1 MSLSEKLSNWFNG
14 VPEEEYY
21 EEVTDSK
28 QAVST
33 NTDVNRASEPEKDNN
48 RQVMSLMSS
57 KNNSTTVQREQ
68 KIMVFDPSVFS
79 DVKNIGKMILNG
91 RAVIVNFRKMDENQ
105 IHRVIDFLSGL
116 IFAVN
121 GDMQRKIKQIIK
133 QTIKRMALGMV
144 MNISAN
150 ERRDNEVDLA
160 RYIK

>member
-21 EEVTDSK
+21 EKVTDSK

-33 NTDVNRASEPEKDNN
+33 NTDVNRTSEPEKDNN

-121 GDMQRKIKQIIK
+121 GDMQRIGEKIFLCTPKNFKIE
-133 QTIKRMALGMV
+133 G
-144 MNISAN
+144 
-150 ERRDNEVDLA
+150 DLSNLTG
-160 RYIK
+160 R

>member
-68 KIMVFDPSVFS
+68 KIMVVDPSVFS

-91 RAVIVNFRKMDENQ
+91 RAVIVNFREMDENQ

-121 GDMQRKIKQIIK
+121 GDMQRIGEKIFLCTPKNFKIE
-133 QTIKRMALGMV
+133 G
-144 MNISAN
+144 
-150 ERRDNEVDLA
+150 DLSNLTG
-160 RYIK
+160 R

>member
-121 GDMQRKIKQIIK
+121 GNMQRIGEKIFLCTPKNFKIE
-133 QTIKRMALGMV
+133 G
-144 MNISAN
+144 
-150 ERRDNEVDLA
+150 DLSNLTG
-160 RYIK
+160 R

>member
-48 RQVMSLMSS
+48 RQVMSLMRS

-121 GDMQRKIKQIIK
+121 GDMQRIGEKIFLCTPKNFKIE
-133 QTIKRMALGMV
+133 G
-144 MNISAN
+144 
-150 ERRDNEVDLA
+150 DLSNLTG
-160 RYIK
+160 R

>member
-57 KNNSTTVQREQ
+57 KNNSITVQREQ

-121 GDMQRKIKQIIK
+121 GDMQRIGEKIFLCTPKNFKIE
-133 QTIKRMALGMV
+133 G
-144 MNISAN
+144 
-150 ERRDNEVDLA
+150 DLSNLTG
-160 RYIK
+160 R

>member
-121 GDMQRKIKQIIK
+121 GDMQRIGEKIFLCTPKNFKIE
-133 QTIKRMALGMV
+133 G
-144 MNISAN
+144 
-150 ERRDNEVDLA
+150 DLSNLTG
-160 RYIK
+160 R

>member
-33 NTDVNRASEPEKDNN
+33 NTDVNRAFEPEKDNN

-121 GDMQRKIKQIIK
+121 GDMQRIGEKIFLCTPKNFKIE
-133 QTIKRMALGMV
+133 G
-144 MNISAN
+144 
-150 ERRDNEVDLA
+150 DLSNLTG
-160 RYIK
+160 R

>member
-48 RQVMSLMSS
+48 RQVVSLMSS

-121 GDMQRKIKQIIK
+121 GDMQRIGEKIFLCTPKNFKIE
-133 QTIKRMALGMV
+133 G
-144 MNISAN
+144 
-150 ERRDNEVDLA
+150 DLSNLTG
-160 RYIK
+160 R

>member
-57 KNNSTTVQREQ
+57 KNNSTTVQRLQ
-68 KIMVFDPSVFS
+68 YILVFDPSVFS
-79 DVKNIGKMILNG
+79 DVKNFGKMILNG

-121 GDMQRKIKQIIK
+121 GDMQRIGEKIFLCTPKNFKIE
-133 QTIKRMALGMV
+133 G
-144 MNISAN
+144 
-150 ERRDNEVDLA
+150 DLSNLTG
-160 RYIK
+160 R

>member
-68 KIMVFDPSVFS
+68 KIKVFDPSVFS

-121 GDMQRKIKQIIK
+121 GDMQRIGEKIFLCTPKNFKIE
-133 QTIKRMALGMV
+133 G
-144 MNISAN
+144 
-150 ERRDNEVDLA
+150 DLSNLTG
-160 RYIK
+160 R

>member
-68 KIMVFDPSVFS
+68 KIMVFDPSDFS

-121 GDMQRKIKQIIK
+121 GDMQRIGEKIFLCTPKNFKIE
-133 QTIKRMALGMV
+133 G
-144 MNISAN
+144 
-150 ERRDNEVDLA
+150 DLSNLTG
-160 RYIK
+160 R

>member
-33 NTDVNRASEPEKDNN
+33 NTDVNRASEPEKYNN

-121 GDMQRKIKQIIK
+121 GDMQRIGEKIFLCTPKNFKIE
-133 QTIKRMALGMV
+133 G
-144 MNISAN
+144 
-150 ERRDNEVDLA
+150 DLSNLTG
-160 RYIK
+160 R

>member
-57 KNNSTTVQREQ
+57 KNNSITVQREQ

-105 IHRVIDFLSGL
+105 IHRVIDFLLGL

-121 GDMQRKIKQIIK
+121 GDMQRIGEKIFLCTPKNFKIE
-133 QTIKRMALGMV
+133 G
-144 MNISAN
+144 
-150 ERRDNEVDLA
+150 DLSNLTG
-160 RYIK
+160 R

>member
-1 MSLSEKLSNWFNG
+1 MSLSENLSNWFNG

-91 RAVIVNFRKMDENQ
+91 RAVIGNFRKMDENQ

-121 GDMQRKIKQIIK
+121 GDMQRIGEKIFLCTPKNFKIE
-133 QTIKRMALGMV
+133 G
-144 MNISAN
+144 
-150 ERRDNEVDLA
+150 DLSNLTG
-160 RYIK
+160 R

>member
-57 KNNSTTVQREQ
+57 KNNSTTVQRKQ

-121 GDMQRKIKQIIK
+121 GDMQRIGEKIFLCTPKNFKIE
-133 QTIKRMALGMV
+133 G
-144 MNISAN
+144 
-150 ERRDNEVDLA
+150 DLSNLTG
-160 RYIK
+160 R

>member
-121 GDMQRKIKQIIK
+121 GDMQRIGEKIFLCTPKNFKIE
-133 QTIKRMALGMV
+133 G
-144 MNISAN
+144 
-150 ERRDNEVDLA
+150 DLSNLTGV
-160 RYIK
+160 

>member
-1 MSLSEKLSNWFNG
+1 MSLIEKLSNWFNG

-121 GDMQRKIKQIIK
+121 GDMQRIGEKIFLCTPKNFKIE
-133 QTIKRMALGMV
+133 G
-144 MNISAN
+144 
-150 ERRDNEVDLA
+150 DLSNLTG
-160 RYIK
+160 R

>member
-28 QAVST
+28 QAVIT
-33 NTDVNRASEPEKDNN
+33 KTDVNRASEPEKDNN

-121 GDMQRKIKQIIK
+121 GDMQRIGEKIFLCTPKNFKIE
-133 QTIKRMALGMV
+133 G
-144 MNISAN
+144 
-150 ERRDNEVDLA
+150 DLSNLTG
-160 RYIK
+160 R

>member
-68 KIMVFDPSVFS
+68 KMVFDPSVFS

-121 GDMQRKIKQIIK
+121 GDMQRIGEKIFLCTPKNFKIE
-133 QTIKRMALGMV
+133 G
-144 MNISAN
+144 
-150 ERRDNEVDLA
+150 DLSNLTG
-160 RYIK
+160 R

>member
-68 KIMVFDPSVFS
+68 KIIVFDPSVFS

-121 GDMQRKIKQIIK
+121 GDMQRIGEKIFLCTPKNFKIE
-133 QTIKRMALGMV
+133 G
-144 MNISAN
+144 
-150 ERRDNEVDLA
+150 DLSNLTG
-160 RYIK
+160 R

>member
-33 NTDVNRASEPEKDNN
+33 NTDVNRAFEPEKDNN

-121 GDMQRKIKQIIK
+121 GNMQRIGEKIFLCTPKNFKIE
-133 QTIKRMALGMV
+133 G
-144 MNISAN
+144 
-150 ERRDNEVDLA
+150 DLSNLTG
-160 RYIK
+160 R

>member
-48 RQVMSLMSS
+48 KQVMSLMSS

-121 GDMQRKIKQIIK
+121 GDMQRIGEKIFLCTPKNFKIE
-133 QTIKRMALGMV
+133 G
-144 MNISAN
+144 
-150 ERRDNEVDLA
+150 DLSNLTG
-160 RYIK
+160 R

>member
-1 MSLSEKLSNWFNG
+1 MSLSEKLSNWFNE

-121 GDMQRKIKQIIK
+121 GDMQRIGEKIFLCTPKNFKIE
-133 QTIKRMALGMV
+133 G
-144 MNISAN
+144 
-150 ERRDNEVDLA
+150 DLSNLTG
-160 RYIK
+160 R

>member
-68 KIMVFDPSVFS
+68 KIMVFDPSVFL

-121 GDMQRKIKQIIK
+121 GDMQRIGEKIFLCTPKNFKIE
-133 QTIKRMALGMV
+133 G
-144 MNISAN
+144 
-150 ERRDNEVDLA
+150 DLSNLTG
-160 RYIK
+160 R

>member
-33 NTDVNRASEPEKDNN
+33 NIDVNRASEPEKDNN

-121 GDMQRKIKQIIK
+121 GDMQRIGEKIFLCTPKNFKIE
-133 QTIKRMALGMV
+133 G
-144 MNISAN
+144 
-150 ERRDNEVDLA
+150 DLSNLTG
-160 RYIK
+160 R

>member
-28 QAVST
+28 QEVST

-121 GDMQRKIKQIIK
+121 GDMQRIGEKIFLCTPKNFKIE
-133 QTIKRMALGMV
+133 G
-144 MNISAN
+144 
-150 ERRDNEVDLA
+150 DLSNLTG
-160 RYIK
+160 R

>member
-1 MSLSEKLSNWFNG
+1 MSLSEKLSNWSNG

-121 GDMQRKIKQIIK
+121 GDMQRIGEKIFLCTPKNFKIE
-133 QTIKRMALGMV
+133 G
-144 MNISAN
+144 
-150 ERRDNEVDLA
+150 DLSNLTG
-160 RYIK
+160 R

>member
-33 NTDVNRASEPEKDNN
+33 NTGVNRASEPEKDNN

-121 GDMQRKIKQIIK
+121 GDMQRIGEKIFLCTPKNFKIE
-133 QTIKRMALGMV
+133 G
-144 MNISAN
+144 
-150 ERRDNEVDLA
+150 DLSNLTG
-160 RYIK
+160 R

>member
-28 QAVST
+28 QAVSI

-121 GDMQRKIKQIIK
+121 GDMQRIGEKIFLCTPKNFKIE
-133 QTIKRMALGMV
+133 G
-144 MNISAN
+144 
-150 ERRDNEVDLA
+150 DLSNLTG
-160 RYIK
+160 R

>member
-79 DVKNIGKMILNG
+79 DVKNIGKMIFNG

-121 GDMQRKIKQIIK
+121 GDMQRIGEKIFLCTPKNFKIE
-133 QTIKRMALGMV
+133 G
-144 MNISAN
+144 
-150 ERRDNEVDLA
+150 DLSNLTG
-160 RYIK
+160 R

>member
-48 RQVMSLMSS
+48 RQMMSLMSS

-121 GDMQRKIKQIIK
+121 GDMQRIGEKIFLCTPKNFKIE
-133 QTIKRMALGMV
+133 G
-144 MNISAN
+144 
-150 ERRDNEVDLA
+150 DLSNLTG
-160 RYIK
+160 R

>member
-57 KNNSTTVQREQ
+57 KNNSTTDQREQ

-121 GDMQRKIKQIIK
+121 GDMQRIGEKIFLCTPKNFKIE
-133 QTIKRMALGMV
+133 G
-144 MNISAN
+144 
-150 ERRDNEVDLA
+150 DLSNLTG
-160 RYIK
+160 RSY

>member
-121 GDMQRKIKQIIK
+121 GDMQRIGEKIFLCIPKNFKIE
-133 QTIKRMALGMV
+133 G
-144 MNISAN
+144 
-150 ERRDNEVDLA
+150 DLSNLTG
-160 RYIK
+160 R

>member
-68 KIMVFDPSVFS
+68 KIMVFDPSVIS

-121 GDMQRKIKQIIK
+121 GDMQRIGEKIFLCTPKNFKIE
-133 QTIKRMALGMV
+133 G
-144 MNISAN
+144 
-150 ERRDNEVDLA
+150 DLSNLTG
-160 RYIK
+160 R

>member
-68 KIMVFDPSVFS
+68 KIMFFDPSVFS

-121 GDMQRKIKQIIK
+121 GDMQRIGEKIFLCTPKNFKIE
-133 QTIKRMALGMV
+133 G
-144 MNISAN
+144 
-150 ERRDNEVDLA
+150 DLSNLTG
-160 RYIK
+160 R

>member
-48 RQVMSLMSS
+48 RQVMSWMSS
-57 KNNSTTVQREQ
+57 STTVQREQ

-121 GDMQRKIKQIIK
+121 GDMQRIGEKIFLCTPKNFKIE
-133 QTIKRMALGMV
+133 G
-144 MNISAN
+144 
-150 ERRDNEVDLA
+150 DLSNLTG
-160 RYIK
+160 R

>member
-68 KIMVFDPSVFS
+68 KIMVFDPSAFS

-121 GDMQRKIKQIIK
+121 GDMQRIGEKIFLCTPKNFKIE
-133 QTIKRMALGMV
+133 G
-144 MNISAN
+144 
-150 ERRDNEVDLA
+150 DLSNLTG
-160 RYIK
+160 R

>member
-14 VPEEEYY
+14 VPEKEYY

-121 GDMQRKIKQIIK
+121 GDMQRIGEKIFLCTPKNFKIE
-133 QTIKRMALGMV
+133 G
-144 MNISAN
+144 
-150 ERRDNEVDLA
+150 DLSNLTG
-160 RYIK
+160 R

>member
-121 GDMQRKIKQIIK
+121 GDIQRIGEKIFLCTPKNFKIE
-133 QTIKRMALGMV
+133 G
-144 MNISAN
+144 
-150 ERRDNEVDLA
+150 DLSNLTG
-160 RYIK
+160 R

>member
-21 EEVTDSK
+21 EEVADSK

-121 GDMQRKIKQIIK
+121 GDMQRIGEKIFLCTPKNFKIE
-133 QTIKRMALGMV
+133 G
-144 MNISAN
+144 
-150 ERRDNEVDLA
+150 DLSNLTG
-160 RYIK
+160 R